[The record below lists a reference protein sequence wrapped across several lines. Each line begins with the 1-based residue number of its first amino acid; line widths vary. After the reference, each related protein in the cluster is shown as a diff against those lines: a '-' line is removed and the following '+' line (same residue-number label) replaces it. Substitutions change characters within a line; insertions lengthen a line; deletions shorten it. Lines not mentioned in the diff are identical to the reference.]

1 MGNEELSLVQMLKN
15 LYQKRNVLFNI
26 LVIFTILALGY
37 TIIND
42 MLIKETSAIVLID
55 KADAS
60 IDETVTVL
68 NTDKVKATFDKSKK
82 TITFKSSGIDSNNC
96 ELQVQEQMK
105 DVEAKLV
112 DTFNIQSYK
121 IIQTVTT
128 ERISIFK
135 IVKDIAIFEIVGL
148 VLYCGYVFLI
158 TAFSTT
164 TDEYVIQN
172 ITKLKVLGKLYKTT
186 DSKNVSKLNKLME
199 KFIGPDEN
207 ISIEKQLRIIKT
219 NIELNKDIKEP
230 KTILFV
236 SSDKRVKNDEVL
248 RMLAKEYSTENK
260 KIMILA
266 YNIEKYENIGL
277 NAVNSMK
284 LSDND
289 SSKQEA
295 EELISELGA
304 NYDMIIIDGSNI
316 NENHLSI
323 IFSNIVDTNII
334 VAELGKTKL
343 EDISKTK
350 QYIEDVDGKIS
361 GTILSKI

>member
-15 LYQKRNVLFNI
+15 LYQKKNILFNI

-37 TIIND
+37 TIVND

-60 IDETVTVL
+60 IDETVTAL
-68 NTDKVKATFDKSKK
+68 NTDKVKATFDKTKK
-82 TITFKSSGIDSNNC
+82 TITFKASGIDSNNC
-96 ELQVQEQMK
+96 ELNVQAQMK
-105 DVEAKLV
+105 DVETKLV
-112 DTFNIQSYK
+112 DTFGIQSYK
-121 IIQTVTT
+121 IIQTVST
-128 ERISIFK
+128 EKISIIK
-135 IVKDIAIFEIVGL
+135 IIKDIAIFEIVGL

-158 TAFSTT
+158 TSFATT

-172 ITKLKVLGKLYKTT
+172 ITKTKVLGKLYKP
-186 DSKNVSKLNKLME
+186 VENKKSNKIIE
-199 KFIGPDEN
+199 KFIMPDEN

-230 KTILFV
+230 KTILFA
-236 SSDKRVKNDEVL
+236 SADKRVKNDEVL

-266 YNIEKYENIGL
+266 YNIENYENIGL
-277 NAVNSMK
+277 NAVNAMK

-295 EELISELGA
+295 EELLSELSTQ
-304 NYDMIIIDGSNI
+304 YDMVFVDGLNI

-350 QYIEDVDGKIS
+350 QFIEDVDGNIS